1 MGQCTLDLFAGLG
14 VSLAPATNQTIRWW
28 SDRRIQTI
36 RASAS
41 GLNMTLEAPDLHRA
55 LPWGGPAIVIVNPKD
70 ATNAFNLR
78 QIAFGT
84 PWTISVAIG
93 QLVEVYR
100 VNSGGLPQW
109 WPSVYTIL

>member
-1 MGQCTLDLFAGLG
+1 MQ
-14 VSLAPATNQTIRWW
+14 V
-28 SDRRIQTI
+28 I
-36 RASAS
+36 RAQVGS
-41 GLNMTLEAPDLHRA
+41 LNMTLESPAAHSA

-100 VNSGGLPQW
+100 VRSAGLPQW